1 MSKLKRPYQMK
12 FYVSENER
20 KLIYKRMHSIGFQRL
35 GAFARKMLLNG
46 VVVNPVIPNL
56 DKVTIQLSRIGN
68 NINQAT
74 RRINASVNP
83 SQRDVDILKK
93 EMHEIWL
100 LLKSIESTLR

>member
-1 MSKLKRPYQMK
+1 MAKRKREIRMEFRVTEEEK
-12 FYVSENER
+12 RNIFR
-20 KLIYKRMHSIGFQRL
+20 KMHQIGFKSF
-35 GAFARKMLLNG
+35 GSFARKMLLNG
-46 VVVNPVIPNL
+46 VVVNPVIHNL
-56 DKVTIQLSRIGN
+56 DKVSIQLSRIGN

-74 RRINASVNP
+74 RRINTSVNP

>member
-1 MSKLKRPYQMK
+1 MAKRKRETRMEFRVTEEEK
-12 FYVSENER
+12 RNIFR
-20 KLIYKRMHSIGFQRL
+20 KMHQIGFKSF
-35 GAFARKMLLNG
+35 GSFARKMLLNG
-46 VVVNPVIPNL
+46 VVVNPIIPNL

-74 RRINASVNP
+74 RRINTSVNP

-93 EMHEIWL
+93 EMHEIWR

>member
-1 MSKLKRPYQMK
+1 MAKRKREIRMEFRVTEEEK
-12 FYVSENER
+12 RNIFR
-20 KLIYKRMHSIGFQRL
+20 KMHQIGFKSF
-35 GAFARKMLLNG
+35 GSFARKMLLNG

-56 DKVTIQLSRIGN
+56 DKVSIQLSRIGN

-74 RRINASVNP
+74 RRINTSVNP
-83 SQRDVDILKK
+83 SQRDVNILKK

>member
-1 MSKLKRPYQMK
+1 MAKGEREIQMHFCVTEDEK
-12 FYVSENER
+12 KTIFKS
-20 KLIYKRMHSIGFQRL
+20 MHFIGFQSV

-56 DKVTIQLSRIGN
+56 DKVSVQLSRIGN

-74 RRINASVNP
+74 RRMNASSIP
-83 SQRDVDILKK
+83 MQRDAEILKK
-93 EMHEIWL
+93 EMREIWL

>member
-1 MSKLKRPYQMK
+1 MAKRK
-12 FYVSENER
+12 RDNRFEFRVSDEEK
-20 KLIYKRMHSIGFQRL
+20 KLIYKRMHQVGFQNF

-83 SQRDVDILKK
+83 SQRDIDILKK

>member
-1 MSKLKRPYQMK
+1 MGKLKREYQMK
-12 FYVSENER
+12 FYVSEEEKKNIFR
-20 KLIYKRMHSIGFQRL
+20 KMHQIGFKSF
-35 GAFARKMLLNG
+35 GSFARKMLLNG
-46 VVVNPVIPNL
+46 VVVNPIIPNL